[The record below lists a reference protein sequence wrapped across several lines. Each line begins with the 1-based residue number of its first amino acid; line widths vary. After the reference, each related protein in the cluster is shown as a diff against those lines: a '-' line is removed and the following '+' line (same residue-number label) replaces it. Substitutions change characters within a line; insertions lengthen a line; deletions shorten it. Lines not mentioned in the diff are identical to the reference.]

1 MAIKISETVWVA
13 GKVIQRPNIQ
23 LSFNSYLLKGKKNVL
38 IDTVSARVAVKWWE
52 EITAIVPHQNL
63 DALIL
68 NHSEEDHSGALQLVL
83 SWCPDILIYCTA
95 ACRERLKAE
104 YPYANFVCVEDRA
117 EIQIGDFKF
126 RFVHTPGL
134 HWEDNM
140 VTFFENERILFSND
154 LFGQYVGE
162 ESLSDEAVA
171 SEVVIAGLDTYY
183 EKILSVST
191 AQQRKVLAE
200 IKKLGLEKIA
210 PGHGVVL
217 SRTLPEVM
225 ANYSE
230 KFL

>member
-1 MAIKISETVWVA
+1 MAIKVTETVWAA

-38 IDTVSARVAVKWWE
+38 IDTVSARVAVAWWE
-52 EITAIVPHQNL
+52 EVTAIVTHHQL
-63 DALIL
+63 DAVIL

-83 SWCPDILIYCTA
+83 SWCPDIPIYCTA
-95 ACRERLKAE
+95 ACRERLKEE
-104 YPYANFVCVEDRA
+104 YPYANFICTEDGS
-117 EIQIGDFKF
+117 EVQIGDFKF
-126 RFVHTPGL
+126 NFIHTPGL

-140 VTFFENERILFSND
+140 VTYFENERILFSND

-162 ESLSDEAVA
+162 ESLSDEAIA
-171 SEVVIAGLDTYY
+171 QEAVIAGLDTYY
-183 EKILSVST
+183 EKNLSVST

-200 IKKLGLEKIA
+200 IKKLGFEKIA
-210 PGHGVVL
+210 PGHGVIL
-217 SRTLPEVM
+217 SRTLPEVL

>member
-1 MAIKISETVWVA
+1 MAIKVTDIVWAA

-52 EITAIVPHQNL
+52 EVTAIVPHQNL

-83 SWCPDILIYCTA
+83 SWRPDIPIYCTA
-95 ACRERLKAE
+95 ACKERLKPE
-104 YPYANFVCVEDRA
+104 YPYANFVCVENRSQL
-117 EIQIGDFKF
+117 QIGEFKF

-171 SEVVIAGLDTYY
+171 LDVVIAGLETYY

-191 AQQRKVLAE
+191 AEQRKVLAE
-200 IKKLGLEKIA
+200 IQELGFEKIA

-217 SRTLPEVM
+217 SRTLPDVLE
-225 ANYSE
+225 AYSD

>member
-1 MAIKISETVWVA
+1 MAVKITDTIWAA

-23 LSFNSYLLKGKKNVL
+23 LSFISYLLKGKKNVL

-52 EITAIVPHQNL
+52 EITAIVPYQEL
-63 DALIL
+63 DAVIL

-83 SWCPDILIYCTA
+83 SWRPEIPIYCTA
-95 ACRERLKAE
+95 ACSERLKKE
-104 YPYANFVCVEDRA
+104 YPYANFVCVEDRS
-117 EIQIGDFKF
+117 EIQIGDFEF

-162 ESLSDEAVA
+162 ESLSDEAVP
-171 SEVVIAGLDTYY
+171 SDMVIAGLDTYY

-191 AQQRKVLAE
+191 VEQRKILAE
-200 IKKLGLEKIA
+200 IKRLGFEKIA

-217 SRTLPEVM
+217 SRTLPEVL